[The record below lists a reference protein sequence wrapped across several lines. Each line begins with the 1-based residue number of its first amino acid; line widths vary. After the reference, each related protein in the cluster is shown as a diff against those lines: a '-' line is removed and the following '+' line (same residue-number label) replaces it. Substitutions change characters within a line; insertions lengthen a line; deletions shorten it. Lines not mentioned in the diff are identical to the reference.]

1 MTSPLEHSARLR
13 SREGMTLIELCIVI
27 VILGILLVVAVASLQ
42 RARMMA
48 NESSAIAIMQT
59 INKAQFA
66 YASECGRGHYAP
78 ALTQL
83 GGTRPGRD
91 QSYLAEDIGLA
102 NFPERNG
109 YRFNVRGGA
118 NSIAGL
124 PDCNGAATRT
134 TYYASAV
141 PVALSRTG
149 SRSFASSQAN
159 GIWQMSGAVPP
170 VEPLGPPSEYVR

>member
-1 MTSPLEHSARLR
+1 MNDHSERVRRDPEA
-13 SREGMTLIELCIVI
+13 GMTLIELCIVI

-78 ALTQL
+78 SLTQL

-91 QSYLAEDIGLA
+91 QSYLAEDIGIA
-102 NFPERNG
+102 NYPQRNG
-109 YRFNVRGGA
+109 YTFNVRGGA
-118 NSIAGL
+118 NSIPGL

-141 PVALSRTG
+141 PLVIGRTG
-149 SRSFASSQAN
+149 SRSFGTSQAN
-159 GIWQMSGAVPP
+159 GIWQMQGLVPP
-170 VEPLGPPSEYVR
+170 TEPLGPPSEYVR